1 MANTVALNLNQ
12 AHSPLY
18 IIKPFHLATNA
29 LMYWH
34 IYTSYHETIANT
46 HATFILISY
55 VMYIASRG
63 GRKSSVKQTSKCK
76 TILQSFIMLIIT
88 RIYE

>member
-29 LMYWH
+29 LMYRH
-34 IYTSYHETIANT
+34 IYTSYHETMANT
-46 HATFILISY
+46 HATFMLISY
-55 VMYIASRG
+55 VMYVPTVYIGSRC
-63 GRKSSVKQTSKCK
+63 GRKSSNSSKV
-76 TILQSFIMLIIT
+76 
-88 RIYE
+88 